1 MNDKIGCPIFFSGF
15 IKLNTSKND
24 CWLYNKQNTH
34 IKVSPQQEKKSM
46 YLQSDLVNIVLIAA
60 CKVKI
65 NCPKF
70 IIDEL
75 KQRYHMTWL

>member
-46 YLQSDLVNIVLIAA
+46 YLQSDLVNIVSYISS
-60 CKVKI
+60 
-65 NCPKF
+65 
-70 IIDEL
+70 
-75 KQRYHMTWL
+75 